1 MTLNKK
7 GMGIVLII
15 IGAYLLIGNTIMSIL
30 FNYAGPIGFD
40 VLINP
45 SDYWSNWW
53 NNYGLITV
61 LIAVIGLVST
71 IFGIW
76 ILKGRKSNLISL

>member
-1 MTLNKK
+1 MNKK
-7 GMGIVLII
+7 VIGIVLII
-15 IGAYLLIGNTIMSIL
+15 IGTYLLIGNTIMSIL

-40 VLINP
+40 VLINS

-53 NNYGLITV
+53 NNYGLITII
-61 LIAVIGLVST
+61 IAVIGVMST

-76 ILKGRKSNLISL
+76 IFKGRKRNLVQL